1 MAPLVPYVYDD
12 VTHVY
17 DDVTQEGD
25 RALTRNSPMAASLR
39 PSSPSTP
46 PPPPSGP
53 CLQNVLSCC
62 RVCSLT
68 IECVVL
74 L

>member
-25 RALTRNSPMAASLR
+25 RALTRSSAMAASLR

-53 CLQNVLSCC
+53 CLQNVFSYYTM
-62 RVCSLT
+62 CSLT
-68 IECVVL
+68 IECVL
-74 L
+74 LL